1 MLFGKNKKTSETLLH
16 FREKSK
22 KKKERKAEK
31 LNQKEAIQE
40 SQRMLSRAELRKER
54 RIRRKKLKKEVQPHV
69 HRNNI
74 VKNQLISRVKASRP
88 KNELIKS
95 SNKTVSVKREK
106 PYKLSE
112 GKNVDKTA
120 KLIYKSVI
128 FDPRDLSRE
137 FAKLN
142 DNPDLINKV
151 ITERTKRT
159 IDKLRFNRES
169 IPTARDR
176 ASLYTDLSIIELA
189 IQRGFRPKYLR
200 VDKEIEKNVAH
211 DSYIS
216 LTECLHE
223 IAFYYAK
230 QKRFKEVGKI
240 DNVDLKDIDG
250 YVLSKIRNPI
260 QHIDEVCEKIEP
272 EKSNEIVMT
281 LEKRYNGTN
290 SWW

>member
-22 KKKERKAEK
+22 KKKERNAEK

-95 SNKTVSVKREK
+95 SNKIVSVKREK
-106 PYKLSE
+106 IVKLTE
-112 GKNVDKTA
+112 QKKIDKTA
-120 KLIYKSVI
+120 TLIYKSVI
-128 FDPRDLSRE
+128 MDPRDLSRE
-137 FAKLN
+137 FAKLG
-142 DNPDLINKV
+142 DNPELINKV
-151 ITERTKRT
+151 IRERTKRT
-159 IDKLRFNRES
+159 IAKLRSNRES
-169 IPTARDR
+169 VPTSRDR
-176 ASLYTDLSIIELA
+176 AVLYTDLSIIELA

-200 VDKEIEKNVAH
+200 VDKEMEKNVAY

-223 IAFYYAK
+223 IAFYYSK
-230 QKRFKEVGKI
+230 QKKFKEVDKI
-240 DNVDLKDIDG
+240 DNVDLKDIDA
-250 YVLSKIRNPI
+250 YVLAKMRNPL

-272 EKSNEIVMT
+272 EKSNEIVME
-281 LEKRYNGTN
+281 LERKFNGTN
-290 SWW
+290 T

>member
-1 MLFGKNKKTSETLLH
+1 MINFKKRVKSEETLTHFRNKK
-16 FREKSK
+16 KK
-22 KKKERKAEK
+22 KKKEIE
-31 LNQKEAIQE
+31 QKSVNHHEIALRE
-40 SQRMLSRAELRKER
+40 SRRFLRR
-54 RIRRKKLKKEVQPHV
+54 LRRKKKMKEVKSHI
-69 HRNNI
+69 HRNNVI
-74 VKNQLISRVKASRP
+74 KNQLISRVKAERP
-88 KNELIKS
+88 KNNLVKS
-95 SNKTVSVKREK
+95 TTMKREK

-142 DNPDLINKV
+142 DDPELINKV

-169 IPTARDR
+169 KPTGRDR
-176 ASLYTDLSIIELA
+176 ATLYTDLSIIELA

-230 QKRFKEVGKI
+230 QKRFKEVDKI

-250 YVLSKIRNPI
+250 YVLSKMRNPI

-290 SWW
+290 S